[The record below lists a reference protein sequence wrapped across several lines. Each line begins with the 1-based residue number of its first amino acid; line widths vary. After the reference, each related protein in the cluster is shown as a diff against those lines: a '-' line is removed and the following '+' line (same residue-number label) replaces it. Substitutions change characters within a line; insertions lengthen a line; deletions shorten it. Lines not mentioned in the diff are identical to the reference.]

1 MRSKNLQRGRWQ
13 FKPLQHRHKL
23 RRNNLRGHQWCRTV
37 RSVQRLISFSTKK
50 NTMIWTYT
58 KKSKLVPFEIY
69 RSTKIKCPFCDAVS
83 LSIVEYKPSLIGYL
97 VTILA
102 MLLFGILSLI
112 LLPFLVSLTKSALHR
127 CAKCLNEVKSNS
139 YFGFSSM
146 EDKLVSWQIGKF
158 GIILTRKTLLY
169 LVIVLTACLA
179 IYVFVLVE
187 EQRDH

>member
-1 MRSKNLQRGRWQ
+1 M
-13 FKPLQHRHKL
+13 F
-23 RRNNLRGHQWCRTV
+23 
-37 RSVQRLISFSTKK
+37 
-50 NTMIWTYT
+50 
-58 KKSKLVPFEIY
+58 

-83 LSIVEYKPSLIGYL
+83 LSIVEYKPSLIGYIL
-97 VTILA
+97 VILA
-102 MLLFGILSLI
+102 MLVFGVLSLL
-112 LLPFLVSLTKSALHR
+112 LLPFLVSLTKTALHR

-169 LVIVLTACLA
+169 LVIVLTGCLA
-179 IYVFVLVE
+179 IYVYVLVE

>member
-1 MRSKNLQRGRWQ
+1 M
-13 FKPLQHRHKL
+13 F
-23 RRNNLRGHQWCRTV
+23 
-37 RSVQRLISFSTKK
+37 
-50 NTMIWTYT
+50 
-58 KKSKLVPFEIY
+58 

-97 VTILA
+97 VVILA
-102 MLLFGILSLI
+102 MLVFGILSLI
-112 LLPFLVSLTKSALHR
+112 LLPFLVSLTKTALHR

-169 LVIVLTACLA
+169 MVIVLTGCLA

-187 EQRDH
+187 ERRDH